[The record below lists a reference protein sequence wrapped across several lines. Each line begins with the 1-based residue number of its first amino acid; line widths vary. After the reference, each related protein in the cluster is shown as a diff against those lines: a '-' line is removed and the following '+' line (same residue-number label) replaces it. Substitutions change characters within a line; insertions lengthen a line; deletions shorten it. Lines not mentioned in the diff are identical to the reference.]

1 MGALAAS
8 QVQTLLKDVRDAE
21 VGGKDAEKR
30 KRVDALVEELANR
43 FKRGDVVRPPAGR
56 DDWTSPPLTISLL
69 GFESRGRMP
78 FREGEYDFLSLKI
91 GQALEGQTR
100 ARLVERNVM
109 DKLLAELKLSSSALV
124 DPRTA
129 LQLGRVLSARLI
141 TVGTVAGGG
150 SEWTLTL
157 RVIETETSTVVA
169 SIAQSYPATQSTA
182 QVADAVA
189 KDLASRLRKAFP
201 LRARVTGGGKGE
213 VVLNVGSAEGAA
225 VGQKLLIFREGAG
238 GQRDVVGEAEITE
251 VTDRTARAKLT
262 DESKSVTPGLKALE
276 RI

>member
-1 MGALAAS
+1 M
-8 QVQTLLKDVRDAE
+8 
-21 VGGKDAEKR
+21 
-30 KRVDALVEELANR
+30 
-43 FKRGDVVRPPAGR
+43 
-56 DDWTSPPLTISLL
+56 
-69 GFESRGRMP
+69 
-78 FREGEYDFLSLKI
+78 
-91 GQALEGQTR
+91 
-100 ARLVERNVM
+100 
-109 DKLLAELKLSSSALV
+109 
-124 DPRTA
+124 
-129 LQLGRVLSARLI
+129 
-141 TVGTVAGGG
+141 
-150 SEWTLTL
+150 
-157 RVIETETSTVVA
+157 
-169 SIAQSYPATQSTA
+169 
-182 QVADAVA
+182 A